1 MSYIC
6 TVTKYIM
13 QTQVNIDIVRN
24 RIAAERKKSSVGQLF
39 ARLDYTS

>member
-6 TVTKYIM
+6 TVTKQTM
-13 QTQVNIDIVRN
+13 QTQVNIDMVN
-24 RIAAERKKSSVGQLF
+24 RIAREKKSSVGQLF